1 MKKIFAIFT
10 LTAVIAVLSGC
21 SANRQPPYDRCFSRL
36 DDMGPII
43 YNGSKNAGTFLTGLD
58 GKKLNAS
65 EIGYLRDKNYE
76 PTNILDEDNFSRA
89 ECIGFAYAFKPGV
102 YFDEKNSPEKFKNG
116 EYIGEKIGRSS
127 EFFRVNAG
135 DKFGDLTVFSAR
147 CVFSQ
152 IPGEDIKYEG
162 SEIRFA
168 GQITLR
174 GRIDI
179 PSQDPKYPTVVLDMN
194 FQGDSENALPISA
207 GFSYDPES
215 GYIHAPNENWNIYT
229 DVPGIWL
236 GRYIDYDIDF
246 DGLSEGDI
254 GAEVE
259 ITISNIVIT
268 YGIQGYLGDPTAKL
282 VSVKRL

>member
-10 LTAVIAVLSGC
+10 LTALIAALSGC
-21 SANRQPPYDRCFSRL
+21 SANQLPRYPDLKRL

-43 YNGSKNAGTFLTGLD
+43 YNGSENSETFLVGLD
-58 GKKLNAS
+58 GKKLNAN
-65 EIGYLRDKNYE
+65 EIKYLKDKDGK
-76 PTNILDEDNFSRA
+76 PTNTLDENNFGHA
-89 ECIGFAYAFKPGV
+89 ECIGFGYAFKPGV
-102 YFDEKNSPEKFKNG
+102 YFDGENAPEKFKDG
-116 EYIGEKIGRSS
+116 GYIGEELGRSS

-135 DKFGDLTVFSAR
+135 DKFGDLTVHYAR
-147 CVFSQ
+147 CIFSQ
-152 IPGEDIKYEG
+152 IPGEEPRYEG
-162 SEIRFA
+162 SEIWFT
-168 GQITLR
+168 GEITLR

-194 FQGDSENALPISA
+194 FQGDPENALPVSA

-215 GYIHAPNENWNIYT
+215 GYIHSPNSTWQTYT
-229 DVPGIWL
+229 DVPGIRL

-259 ITISNIVIT
+259 ITITNIVIT

-282 VSVKRL
+282 TSVKRL